1 MGVTLR
7 EVVMIIVAIRAFIL
21 YGILLIAMRVMGKGE
36 LGELQPFDLVVSL
49 MLAELAV
56 MPMEDLN
63 SPMTHG
69 FMAIATIMFLQC
81 FISFITLKSNT
92 ARKIICGT
100 PTIIIDH
107 GKFNTKDMNRL
118 RININDVL
126 GQMRLKGYYSV
137 ENIDYLIMET
147 NGEMSIIAPDEEPGT
162 KCKRIPVATIL
173 DGRVMV
179 KNLSKYN
186 IPSKDLHKELN
197 EKKLKPKQV
206 LYGFIDENNKFVFYK
221 R

>member
-1 MGVTLR
+1 
-7 EVVMIIVAIRAFIL
+7 MIIVALRAVIL
-21 YGILLIAMRVMGKGE
+21 YGILLVAMRIMGKGE
-36 LGELQPFDLVVSL
+36 LGELQPFDFVVSL

-63 SPMTHG
+63 APMFHG
-69 FMAIATIMFLQC
+69 FMAIAAIMFLQC
-81 FISFITLKSNT
+81 LISYVTLKSNT

-107 GKFNTKDMNRL
+107 GKFNTKDMNKL
-118 RININDVL
+118 RINVNDVL

-147 NGEMSIIAPDEEPGT
+147 NGEMSIIAPDEDPGT
-162 KCKRIPVATIL
+162 RCKRIPIATIL
-173 DGRVMV
+173 DGQIMN
-179 KNLSKYN
+179 KNLRIYN
-186 IPSKDLHKELN
+186 ISKEDLHKEL
-197 EKKLKPKQV
+197 KKSNLKIKQV
-206 LYGFIDENNKFVFYK
+206 IYGFIDENDKFIFYK